1 MVRRHR
7 YVCCKCF
14 EAAEVDKV
22 IIEEDLKKIDVIV
35 PDEQLSL
42 AIGRKGQNVRLA
54 SALSGW
60 SIDILTISQESKEE
74 VRNLRICRKIL
85 LRFLMLTK

>member
-1 MVRRHR
+1 M
-7 YVCCKCF
+7 
-14 EAAEVDKV
+14 

-60 SIDILTISQESKEE
+60 SIDILTTSQESERRSEE
-74 VRNLRICRKIL
+74 FKNCLKNL
-85 LRFLMLTK
+85 LRYLMLMK